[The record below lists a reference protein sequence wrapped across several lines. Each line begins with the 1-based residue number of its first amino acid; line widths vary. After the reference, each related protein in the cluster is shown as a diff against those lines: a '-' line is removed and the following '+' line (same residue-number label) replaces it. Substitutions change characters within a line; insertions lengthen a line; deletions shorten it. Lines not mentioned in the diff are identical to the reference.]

1 MDNDQIRIAAV
12 EFAKRNKG
20 RIAKEFTDINIFKP
34 DIRPVSV
41 FMAGSPGA
49 GKTEF
54 SKSLISMFKNG
65 VIRIDPDDIRPLL
78 PGYTGNNSYLFQGAI
93 SLVVEKI
100 HDFALKQKQNFIF
113 DGTFSKYEKAKENID
128 RSIRSGRPLSIFYLY
143 QKPEVAWK
151 FTELREKAEGRNI
164 PKEKFEEQFI
174 NAKETVTRI
183 REEYDEKVEIFLV
196 KKDFEKNS
204 VEYVVEI
211 KPGGKKVDE
220 YLIN

>member
-1 MDNDQIRIAAV
+1 MDNEQIRIAAV
-12 EFAKRNKG
+12 EFAKRNKN

-34 DIRPVSV
+34 DTRPVSV

-78 PGYTGNNSYLFQGAI
+78 PGYAGNNSYLFQGAI

-100 HDFALKQKQNFIF
+100 HDFVLRQEQNFIF

-128 RSIRSGRPLSIFYLY
+128 RSIRAGRPVSIFYLY

-164 PKEKFEEQFI
+164 PKEKFEEQFV

-183 REEYDEKVEIFLV
+183 REEYGERVEIFLV
-196 KKDFEKNS
+196 KKNFEKNS